1 MNALPSPRR
10 PAAKSWFVGGGEM
23 GRLIRSKDWSRTPLG
38 SIAVWPQSLRS
49 AVSILLPSKAQIILF
64 WGPDLIALYNDAYR
78 PVFGA
83 KHPRALGM
91 PAREC
96 WSEIREVL
104 EPLLLGVMKS
114 GEAFWA
120 KDHLFYLDRQG
131 YLEETYFDV
140 SYDPVRG
147 ETGAVA
153 GVFCIVSETTGRV
166 ICERRLRTLSK
177 LGAGM
182 SNAATVDAICNAA
195 AETLSAENPA
205 DLPYALFYSFDGEN
219 RLRLVCSYGVEPEE
233 RARRIDLQT
242 DDAWTASLAPVRETG
257 MAVEAR
263 AESLLTGDLPSSA
276 SERLL
281 ILSLTSG
288 NAPAG
293 FLLAGVSRFLSL
305 EGGYRDFL
313 GLVAGQVS
321 TAIAAAGALEEER
334 KRTEALAELDRAKTA
349 FFSNVSHEFRTPL
362 TLMLGP
368 LEEVLEN
375 ASISPEEQREQISVV
390 HRNGLR
396 LLKLVNTLLDFSRIE
411 AGRVQAS
418 YEPTDLARLTAELA
432 SVFRS
437 AVEKGGI
444 RLIVDCP
451 PLPQP
456 IYVDREMW
464 EKIVLNLLSNAF
476 KFTFEGEIE
485 AVLRWAD
492 DHVELKVRDTGIGI
506 PEEALPQ
513 LFERFFRV
521 KGARARTHEG
531 SGIGLALVQ
540 ELVRLHGGTL
550 GVESIVGRG
559 TTFTIAIPTGS
570 THLPTD
576 RIGAARTLVSSRV
589 GAAPYVEEAL
599 RWLPGGDR
607 PSETIPTDAPLM
619 EKERVDS
626 RGAARATA
634 GGRILLADDN
644 ADMREY
650 VRRLLSPRWT
660 VESVGDGATAYAAA
674 CDRVP
679 DLVLTDVMMPG
690 MNGFELLQALR
701 ADPRTREVPVIMLS
715 ARAGEESRVEG
726 LEAGAD
732 DYLIKPFSARELM
745 ARVGAHLE
753 LARLRREVLCHEREL
768 RAEAETAREE
778 AQEANRMKSQ
788 IFSGVSHDLRTPL
801 NAIVG
806 YSHLLLDGSYGPVAE
821 RQKGAL
827 AGIQRNARELIKLV
841 GDVLD
846 LYKVESGKMSLDLS
860 SVRIVPLLEEILIEI
875 KPLLEM
881 KSLSIQSHL
890 PENLPEIESDATK
903 IKQIVTNLV
912 SNAVKFTEKGG
923 VTIRVEDLSKEG
935 WVEITVSDTG
945 MGIEPESLPK
955 IFESFYQ
962 IEESRV
968 FGGSGLG
975 LTIVKELVNLLQGKI
990 RVTSEVGKGSTF
1002 SVFLPY
1008 RFPSTV
1014 GS

>member
-166 ICERRLRTLSK
+166 IGERRLRTLSK
-177 LGAGM
+177 LGARI
-182 SNAATVDAICNAA
+182 SAAGTMDAICRAA
-195 AETLSAENPA
+195 TETLSSENPA
-205 DLPYALFYSFDGEN
+205 DLPYALFYSFDGKSA
-219 RLRLVCSYGVEPEE
+219 LRLVCSYGVEPDGKTDS
-233 RARRIDLQT
+233 IDLHAEDPRT
-242 DDAWTASLAPVRETG
+242 GPFAHVCKTG
-257 MAVEAR
+257 MAVEAP
-263 AESLLTGDLPSSA
+263 AEPWSARFLPPSA
-276 SERLL
+276 SERML
-281 ILSLTSG
+281 ILPLSSG
-288 NAPAG
+288 NLLAG
-293 FLLAGVSRFLSL
+293 FLVASVSRFLSL

-313 GLVAGQVS
+313 VLVAGQVS
-321 TAIAAAGALEEER
+321 TAIATARALEEER
-334 KRTEALAELDRAKTA
+334 KRTEALEELDRAKTA

-362 TLMLGP
+362 TLILGP
-368 LEEVLEN
+368 IEDALSDKERPL
-375 ASISPEEQREQISVV
+375 PPEQRERVELL
-390 HRNGLR
+390 HRNALR

-411 AGRVQAS
+411 AGRLQAA
-418 YEPTDLARLTAELA
+418 YAPTDLAFFTADLA

-437 AVEKGGI
+437 AIEKAGL

-451 PLPQP
+451 PAPAP
-456 IYVDREMW
+456 VYVDREMW

-485 AVLRWAD
+485 VALRWTED
-492 DHVELKVRDTGIGI
+492 RVVLTVRDTGTGI
-506 PEEALPQ
+506 PQAELPH
-513 LFERFFRV
+513 LFERFHRV
-521 KGARARTHEG
+521 KGAPARTHEG

-540 ELVRLHGGTL
+540 ELVRLHGGTI
-550 GVESIVGRG
+550 GAESQVNRG
-559 TTFTIAIPTGS
+559 TTFTVTIPTG
-570 THLPTD
+570 TAHLPAD
-576 RIGAARTLVSSRV
+576 RIGGSRTEASTAIV
-589 GAAPYVEEAL
+589 AAPYVEEAL
-599 RWLPGGDR
+599 RWLPEMRGEEALLR
-607 PSETIPTDAPLM
+607 PVPHPA
-619 EKERVDS
+619 
-626 RGAARATA
+626 
-634 GGRILLADDN
+634 RILLADDN

-650 VRRLLSPRWT
+650 VKRILLQHWT
-660 VESVGDGATAYAAA
+660 VEAVEDGASALASARERT
-674 CDRVP
+674 P

-745 ARVGAHLE
+745 ARVGARLE

-768 RAEAETAREE
+768 RAEAEAAREE

-846 LYKVESGKMSLDLS
+846 LYKIESGKMSLDLS

-890 PENLPEIESDATK
+890 PENLPEIESDPTK
-903 IKQIVTNLV
+903 IKQIVTNLI

-923 VTIRVEDLSKEG
+923 
-935 WVEITVSDTG
+935 
-945 MGIEPESLPK
+945 
-955 IFESFYQ
+955 
-962 IEESRV
+962 
-968 FGGSGLG
+968 
-975 LTIVKELVNLLQGKI
+975 
-990 RVTSEVGKGSTF
+990 
-1002 SVFLPY
+1002 
-1008 RFPSTV
+1008 
-1014 GS
+1014 